1 MNNDSSVWINVMN
14 QRGASMKQIVIVC
27 FSSDFTMFTL
37 VPLQFRYKSRVYKHT
52 NVNEMLIAK
61 INIQVSIKKCFIIE
75 QASGEKVLF
84 LQ

>member
-1 MNNDSSVWINVMN
+1 MNKRYGSE
-14 QRGASMKQIVIVC
+14 RGLHKTDCHCLLFKPI
-27 FSSDFTMFTL
+27 FTMFSL

-75 QASGEKVLF
+75 RASVAKVLF
-84 LQ
+84 YR